1 MKKETDWTSYYKK
14 KKSFFSK
21 ITQKS
26 TLKYLISYFNLIE
39 NEKKCIK
46 TVEMGGG
53 NSCFAEEL
61 IKRLPFI
68 SQYDIIDNNIYA
80 VELYNKKQLGIKAKG
95 SVMDLSG
102 EIDITDKYDFVYSVG
117 LIEHFDNETQRIV
130 IKNHF
135 EMCKDG
141 GYVLLT
147 FPTPTL
153 KYRVCRKIMEGI
165 GVWQFYDEVPLFVD
179 KIKDDLLFYGKIID
193 LRINRKLALTQ
204 SIVLIKKKN
213 TNE

>member
-1 MKKETDWTSYYKK
+1 M
-14 KKSFFSK
+14 
-21 ITQKS
+21 
-26 TLKYLISYFNLIE
+26 ISYFNLIE

>member
-1 MKKETDWTSYYKK
+1 
-14 KKSFFSK
+14 
-21 ITQKS
+21 
-26 TLKYLISYFNLIE
+26 
-39 NEKKCIK
+39 
-46 TVEMGGG
+46 
-53 NSCFAEEL
+53 
-61 IKRLPFI
+61 
-68 SQYDIIDNNIYA
+68 
-80 VELYNKKQLGIKAKG
+80 
-95 SVMDLSG
+95 MDLSG

-117 LIEHFDNETQRIV
+117 LIEHFDKEIQRNV